1 MTMDARGTPVSCGE
15 RAALDRFEEA
25 LRQAQTYVGDPI
37 ATIERALAE
46 HPDFVAGHLLKAGA
60 LATLAERRFFDA
72 ARPSLAAAEEL
83 ADHATPRERAHMA
96 ALRHLLDGEWD
107 EANRLFDAVLVD
119 HPRDALALLV
129 AHLFDFYRGDAL
141 NLRNRI
147 GRVLPHWS
155 PDVPGYSFVLGMH
168 AFGLE
173 ECNQYPEAES
183 VAHRALALE
192 ARDAWAIHAAT
203 HVLEMQ
209 GRVEEGIDWLE
220 SRRRD
225 WAVDNALAP
234 HNAWHL
240 ALFHLDRGNHD
251 RVLAIFDAGVL
262 PAPSDL
268 ALQLLDASAL
278 LWRLYLG
285 GVDVGPRFE
294 AVADAWEAKVE
305 SEGGFYAFND
315 AHAMMALAATGR
327 ERAADRL
334 LRRVTAVS
342 GGDSL
347 AASMARR
354 VGLPVA
360 RSLLAFS
367 RGRYDEVVAELGP
380 VRDVACHFGG
390 SHAQRDVITLTVI
403 EAAIRG
409 GQHAVARHWVADR
422 NVQRPA
428 SALGWRLRARASA

>member
-1 MTMDARGTPVSCGE
+1 MMMDARGTPVSCGD

-37 ATIERALAE
+37 ATIERALTE
-46 HPDFVAGHLLKAGA
+46 RPDFVAGHLLRAGV

-72 ARPSLAAAEEL
+72 ARTSLEAAEDL
-83 ADHATPRERAHMA
+83 ADHAVPRERAHMA
-96 ALRHLLDGEWD
+96 ALRHLLDGAWD
-107 EANRLFDAVLVD
+107 EANRLFDGVLAE

-141 NLRNRI
+141 NLRNRV

-234 HNAWHL
+234 HNSWHL
-240 ALFHLDRGNHD
+240 ALFHLDRGSHD
-251 RVLAIFDAGVL
+251 RVLAIFDGGVL
-262 PAPSDL
+262 PSPSDL

-278 LWRLYLG
+278 LWRLHLE
-285 GVDVGPRFE
+285 GVDVGPRLE
-294 AVADAWEAKVE
+294 AVADAWEA
-305 SEGGFYAFND
+305 
-315 AHAMMALAATGR
+315 
-327 ERAADRL
+327 RAIIAW
-334 LRRVTAVS
+334 A
-342 GGDSL
+342 SL
-347 AASMARR
+347 NA
-354 VGLPVA
+354 
-360 RSLLAFS
+360 
-367 RGRYDEVVAELGP
+367 
-380 VRDVACHFGG
+380 
-390 SHAQRDVITLTVI
+390 
-403 EAAIRG
+403 
-409 GQHAVARHWVADR
+409 
-422 NVQRPA
+422 
-428 SALGWRLRARASA
+428 

>member
-1 MTMDARGTPVSCGE
+1 
-15 RAALDRFEEA
+15 
-25 LRQAQTYVGDPI
+25 
-37 ATIERALAE
+37 
-46 HPDFVAGHLLKAGA
+46 
-60 LATLAERRFFDA
+60 
-72 ARPSLAAAEEL
+72 
-83 ADHATPRERAHMA
+83 
-96 ALRHLLDGEWD
+96 
-107 EANRLFDAVLVD
+107 
-119 HPRDALALLV
+119 
-129 AHLFDFYRGDAL
+129 
-141 NLRNRI
+141 
-147 GRVLPHWS
+147 
-155 PDVPGYSFVLGMH
+155 
-168 AFGLE
+168 
-173 ECNQYPEAES
+173 

-192 ARDAWAIHAAT
+192 AKDAWAIHAAT

-240 ALFHLDRGNHD
+240 ALFHLDRGSHD
-251 RVLAIFDAGVL
+251 RVLAIFDGGVL
-262 PAPSDL
+262 PSPSDL

-278 LWRLYLG
+278 LWRLHLE
-285 GVDVGPRFE
+285 GVDVGPRLE

-360 RSLLAFS
+360 RALLAFS
-367 RGRYDEVVAELGP
+367 RGRYDEVVADLAP

-409 GQHAVARHWVADR
+409 GQHAVARHWVSDR

-428 SALGWRLRARASA
+428 SALGWRLRARASG